1 MSFRAT
7 IEAAGLRPREV
18 IADGRIRR
26 CRTESKP
33 QHRNGWHVLHPDG
46 RGYWGDWT
54 SGSGGALG
62 EWRDESATHR
72 PTDPATMARMQRQR
86 DQERAHRQQAMR
98 SARAFWAKAK
108 PMSRPHPYIAR
119 KGLSPLGCNGLRQH
133 EGLLVVPVMWG
144 DRLTSVQTIDAAGN
158 KLFWP
163 GAPVDAGAYVLR
175 RPGAAVTVFAE
186 GLSTALALFQAV
198 RMASVVCCFNA
209 GNILKVVQHLKPTG
223 SVVLAADNDHGT
235 LARRGFN
242 PGIEA
247 ATRAAE
253 HIGAGVAWPEGIEGS
268 DFADFLKEHGPGADR
283 KIERLILAKAKFVF
297 GATA

>member
-1 MSFRAT
+1 MTFRAT
-7 IEAAGLRPREV
+7 LEAAGLRPRDV
-18 IADGRIRR
+18 VADGRIRR
-26 CRTESKP
+26 CRTDTHPSK
-33 QHRNGWHVLHPDG
+33 RNGWYVLHMDG
-46 RGYWGDWT
+46 RGFFGDWA
-54 SGSGGALG
+54 SGTGAALG
-62 EWRDESATHR
+62 SWRDAVTSYTPPSA
-72 PTDPATMARMQRQR
+72 ATLAKIQAQRER
-86 DQERAHRQQAMR
+86 ERAHRQASIR
-98 SARAFWAKAK
+98 GARAFWAKAK
-108 PMSRPHPYIAR
+108 LLRGAHPYIER

-133 EGLLVVPVMWG
+133 DGLLVVPVMWG

-253 HIGAGVAWPEGIEGS
+253 HIGAGVAWPEGIEGT
-268 DFADFLKEHGPGADR
+268 DFADYLAEHGEGAAR
-283 KIERLILAKAKFVF
+283 KVERLILARAKYVM
-297 GATA
+297 GEAA